1 MLNKVTG
8 LVFLINSNLNEIYS
22 YFSNSLF
29 TIKQTYLL
37 LLSKI
42 YQENK
47 V

>member
-29 TIKQTYLL
+29 TIKQTYLSEVTL
-37 LLSKI
+37 L
-42 YQENK
+42 
-47 V
+47 VHF